1 MKNIRETLRSMAQWW
16 GACLVPQKVESIRE
30 LRIPN
35 YISIQSLYNL
45 QNSQE
50 SQVVQQMV
58 ATLFK
63 VTFYYHAVTQLE
75 TTQLAQ
81 GTRPFF

>member
-1 MKNIRETLRSMAQWW
+1 MAQWW
-16 GACLVPQKVESIRE
+16 GACLASQKVESIRE

-35 YISIQSLYNL
+35 YISIQSLYHL

-63 VTFYYHAVTQLE
+63 VTFYYHAVT
-75 TTQLAQ
+75 
-81 GTRPFF
+81 TRDYPTSPRDQAIFLRMKR

>member
-1 MKNIRETLRSMAQWW
+1 MVQWW
-16 GACLVPQKVESIRE
+16 GACLAPQKEVKSIRE
-30 LRIPN
+30 LRMPN
-35 YISIQSLYNL
+35 YISIQSLHNL

-63 VTFYYHAVTQLE
+63 VTFYYLAVTQLE
-75 TTQLAQ
+75 TTQLAR